1 MLWRQ
6 QAITLSAHS
15 KLSLSLSLCLSGVPS
30 AYRRNI
36 IWTVDIILQ
45 TAQTPCLLHANCD
58 LFFCLI
64 FFLNVQTTQC
74 Y

>member
-30 AYRRNI
+30 AYKHNI

-45 TAQTPCLLHANCD
+45 MAQTPCLLHANCD
-58 LFFCLI
+58 FFLLNF